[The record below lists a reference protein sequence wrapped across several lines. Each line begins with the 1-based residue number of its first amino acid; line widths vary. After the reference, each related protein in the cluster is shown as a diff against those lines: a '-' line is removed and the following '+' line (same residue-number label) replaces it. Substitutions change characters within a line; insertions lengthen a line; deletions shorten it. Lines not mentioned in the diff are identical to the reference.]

1 MKIFWAW
8 QSDTDGKTGRHL
20 VRAALLEAIA
30 HLRQPEEIEEPTRAD
45 SREAMHL
52 DHDRQGLTGSPG
64 LVDAIR
70 SKIEAAAVFVGD
82 ITPVS
87 RIPRRRDVEDSREKR
102 NMNPNVAIELG
113 YALHA
118 RGEER
123 VLLVLNEHYGGREF
137 IPFDLQHLGGP
148 LIYRLAPDA
157 SKEEIKAEQAKLRG
171 LFINALR
178 GYLEALG
185 STAVSAFQ
193 PTPSTTSRAVWVQP
207 GAALAQFDDTT
218 TYGLED
224 DKGVYLRIMPR
235 ANPSEP
241 FRTGQ
246 LFEFARQVPM
256 GQLYRQQTG
265 LVHYN
270 ENGAIL
276 MEPVSGSGG
285 RLRAATQVFHNGE
298 VWCIGRDLLVDNQYG
313 RFIPVKP
320 LRTALRE
327 ALSRNLNFMEKQLGS
342 SPPYTIEFGAVG
354 MKEHLLAIDTTIDN
368 PYRIRDDAFG
378 ETFVLNDSS
387 AASLDAAVVRMIN
400 AFYRLT
406 GYTAPAE
413 AFT

>member
-1 MKIFWAW
+1 M
-8 QSDTDGKTGRHL
+8 
-20 VRAALLEAIA
+20 
-30 HLRQPEEIEEPTRAD
+30 
-45 SREAMHL
+45 
-52 DHDRQGLTGSPG
+52 
-64 LVDAIR
+64 
-70 SKIEAAAVFVGD
+70 
-82 ITPVS
+82 
-87 RIPRRRDVEDSREKR
+87 
-102 NMNPNVAIELG
+102 
-113 YALHA
+113 
-118 RGEER
+118 
-123 VLLVLNEHYGGREF
+123 LNEHYGGREF

-148 LIYRLAPDA
+148 LIYKLAPDA
-157 SKEEIKAEQAKLRG
+157 SREEVKSEQAKLRG

-178 GYLEALG
+178 GYLEAP
-185 STAVSAFQ
+185 SVAVAAPF
-193 PTPSTTSRAVWVQP
+193 PATPSTTSRAVWVQP
-207 GAALAQFDDTT
+207 GATLAQFDQTT
-218 TYGLED
+218 AYGLED

-235 ANPSEP
+235 ASPLEP

-298 VWCIGRDLLVDNQYG
+298 IWSVGRELLVDNQYG

-354 MKEHLLAIDTTIDN
+354 MKEYLLAIDTTMDN
-368 PYRIRDDAFG
+368 PYRIRDDAFS
-378 ETFVLNDSS
+378 ETFILNDSS
-387 AASLDAAVVRMIN
+387 AASVDGAVTRMIA
-400 AFYRLT
+400 AFYRLS
-406 GYTAPAE
+406 GYAAPPE
-413 AFT
+413 AFL